1 MVVMAVAVTEAAAMA
16 AMAGVI
22 STVVG
27 VISTL
32 AAATTAFTLRISAA
46 PTTWGEP
53 RFRIQLRSEARE
65 ASAMR

>member
-1 MVVMAVAVTEAAAMA
+1 
-16 AMAGVI
+16 MAGAISTVAGAI

-27 VISTL
+27 VISTR
-32 AAATTAFTLRISAA
+32 AAATAAFTPRISAA

-53 RFRIQLRSEARE
+53 RFHIQLRSEARE